1 MSQYSCLSIV
11 RTTDHYGYGQASIS
25 DRMKPHNYSIT
36 TLNIGFN
43 EMSDNGVE
51 MLVNMIKNN
60 AVLRTL
66 KIDLC
71 PKITPAHYKSI
82 ATAVRLY
89 NSVLEEISVAD
100 NPISVKSMEHLA
112 RVFDSR
118 ETRIC
123 KLNMSNCGMKYQHMT
138 AMGKYILSARHLTEL
153 DLSGNP
159 IGDKGCA
166 VLAEMLAGKKDML
179 TSVLQPPLK
188 RVDLSS
194 CNFSAE
200 GTAQIL
206 GAVATRGYM
215 ERVDL
220 SNNVIGAENLPAY
233 AALARCLVQ
242 DLRLNA
248 CHLCSKGASIFF
260 KTLADTSTPLAG
272 ALRFCYLS
280 GNEISDSAADS
291 LCAVLE
297 HNAILEA
304 LDLGFNLFTERH
316 ALELRKAGSVQSQS
330 SVLKK
335 LSDLSVN
342 LVGNKCDPY
351 MLETPGM
358 SRAKSNFIFGVQP
371 NSLDPANHGYSHIPH
386 CSRGHFMARK
396 ELDNQYRTFV
406 PLKALNTIG

>member
-1 MSQYSCLSIV
+1 MCFNH
-11 RTTDHYGYGQASIS
+11 TDAGYGQPSIC

-51 MLVNMIKNN
+51 MLVNMLKNN

-66 KIDLC
+66 NVDLC

-82 ATAVRLY
+82 ATAIRLY
-89 NSVLEEISVAD
+89 NSVIEEISVAD

-123 KLNMSNCGMKYQHMT
+123 KLNMSNCTMKYQHMM
-138 AMGKYILSARHLTEL
+138 ALGKYVLSAQHLTEL

-159 IGDKGCA
+159 IGDKGCDA
-166 VLAEMLAGKKDML
+166 LATMITGEKSKL

-188 RVDLSS
+188 RLDLSS
-194 CNFSAE
+194 CSFTAE
-200 GTAQIL
+200 GTAQII
-206 GAVATRGYM
+206 VAIAARGQM
-215 ERVDL
+215 ERVDI
-220 SNNVIGAENLPAY
+220 SNNVIGPDNLPAY

-242 DLRLNA
+242 DLRLNT
-248 CHLCSKGASIFF
+248 CKLCSKGASILF
-260 KTLADTSTPLAG
+260 KTLADPVTPLAG

-280 GNEISDSAADS
+280 GNEISDSAAEA
-291 LCAVLE
+291 LCTVLE
-297 HNAILEA
+297 RNTTLEA
-304 LDLGFNLFTERH
+304 VDLGFNLLTDRH
-316 ALELRKAGSVQSQS
+316 GALLRKAGSVLSQS
-330 SVLKK
+330 NTLKK
-335 LSDLSVN
+335 LTDLSIN
-342 LVGNKCDPY
+342 LVGNKCDAY

-358 SRAKSNFIFGVQP
+358 SRAKSNFLFGVQP
-371 NSLDPANHGYSHIPH
+371 NSSDPANHGYSHIPH

-396 ELDNQYRTFV
+396 ELDNQYRSFV